1 MAKLVSKT
9 YGEALFEVAV
19 EDGTLDSMLEEV
31 EAVLEVLK
39 SNEEYISIL
48 NHPRIPIEEK
58 VSMIE
63 EAFKEKVSDELVGF
77 LVTITEKGRFAEIES
92 ILSYFI
98 ERVWEEKKIGV
109 ACVTSATEL
118 SEQQKKDIE
127 EKLLATTS
135 YVEFRMNYDVDKSL
149 IGGMVIRIGD
159 RVVDSSVKTKL
170 ETMARELSKIQ
181 LSQS

>member
-1 MAKLVSKT
+1 MAKLISKT

-19 EDGTLDSMLEEV
+19 EDGTLDTMLEEV

-39 SNEEYISIL
+39 SNEEYISL
-48 NHPRIPIEEK
+48 LDHPKIPVEEK
-58 VSMIE
+58 VSLIE
-63 EAFKEKVSDELVGF
+63 KAFKGNVSDELVGF
-77 LVTITEKGRFAEIES
+77 IVTIADKGRFSEIEG
-92 ILSYFI
+92 ILEYFI
-98 ERVWEEKKIGV
+98 DRVWEEKKIGV

-118 SEQQKKDIE
+118 SDQQKKDIE
-127 EKLLATTS
+127 AKLLATTS
-135 YVEFRMNYDVDKSL
+135 YVEFRMKYAVDKSL